1 MDAMRVVIDQEVDTM
16 IPLALQHAFPD
27 RRLQDGERVRS
38 GARRQHWLVVGA
50 GKDISVNVRIKS
62 SKMNMMS
69 IINDV
74 RRDGPIS
81 RLNPLVQQLLLL
93 IDVLFIRRTRCKA
106 QLAAKTAARER
117 SGVSLTQEGN
127 RIGLVGC
134 FIEEEITLNKLNGH
148 FGKLFHQP
156 EFRTCT

>member
-38 GARRQHWLVVGA
+38 GARRQHLLVVGA

-81 RLNPLVQQLLLL
+81 RLKSPGAAIVVADRRIVYSSDPVQGT
-93 IDVLFIRRTRCKA
+93 TRGKDGS
-106 QLAAKTAARER
+106 ARAIGSILDSGRKPHR
-117 SGVSLTQEGN
+117 SGWM
-127 RIGLVGC
+127 
-134 FIEEEITLNKLNGH
+134 FY
-148 FGKLFHQP
+148 
-156 EFRTCT
+156 